1 MTKQNIMKNI
11 ITKVFVGVF
20 CASSLFTTT
29 GCIDET
35 EPTNIATE
43 EQLASSSQATE
54 ALLWAIPAYVN
65 KVFSYSENHYDF
77 GYGAIMHIRDVMTGD
92 MAVESSDY
100 DVWFNSWHTN
110 QYQGNNYA
118 YAQFIW
124 NYYWPFVQTQNN
136 LIAAIDTT
144 SATKAQLGM
153 LGAAQAY
160 RALAYLEMSQM
171 FEFLPNDKT
180 SSVNASG
187 NDVLNLTVPIVNET
201 TTEQE
206 ARNNPRVHRDSIAK
220 FILGDLEEAEKN
232 IVNLEFTSETLPHLD
247 AVYGLKARYYM
258 WLGDYANA
266 EKYARLAIDNS
277 NVTPMDSAAC
287 LDPKTGFNQINK
299 WMWGAQFV
307 KEDDAVQTGIINW
320 PSHLCSMTGNGYTTG
335 IGMNVVHKRINSTL
349 WERIPETD
357 VRKGWWVD
365 ADMFSPNLEYAY
377 GTGASAG
384 IANAAVFA
392 TYTNVKFGPQDN
404 IVFNTENSQD
414 WPLMRAEE
422 MLLIQAEAL
431 GRSAGVDA
439 GKQVLE
445 GFVKNYRDPA
455 YTCTATDLDAFVD
468 EVWFQRRVELWGEGF
483 SLFDV
488 LRLKKPIIRKGAN
501 FSGNVTFEDLPAE
514 SPIFIYSIPES
525 EREANKGIDVSLLRE
540 DPVAPKAIM

>member
-1 MTKQNIMKNI
+1 MKANKY
-11 ITKVFVGVF
+11 ITLLF
-20 CASSLFTTT
+20 ASAALFAACEEGDALQGGTVTAEQKSEVAQENPAKLSSDMNALKDNLIQFGT
-29 GCIDET
+29 IST
-35 EPTNIATE
+35 STSTNHLDFGFPA
-43 EQLASSSQATE
+43 LCLMFDQAGQDM
-54 ALLWAIPAYVN
+54 V
-65 KVFSYSENHYDF
+65 SENH
-77 GYGAIMHIRDVMTGD
+77 GYNWL
-92 MAVESSDY
+92 S
-100 DVWFNSWHTN
+100 N
-110 QYQGNNYA
+110 Q
-118 YAQFIW
+118 
-124 NYYWPFVQTQNN
+124 
-136 LIAAIDTT
+136 L
-144 SATKAQLGM
+144 M
-153 LGAAQAY
+153 LQD
-160 RALAYLEMSQM
+160 RV
-171 FEFLPNDKT
+171 KT
-180 SSVNASG
+180 SSYNNFIWKLHFQHIKSANDILKTLVSDEEPQGQIANYIGQALASRAFDYLQLVQAYQFTYLG
-187 NDVLNLTVPIVNET
+187 HEEELAVPIVTET
-201 TTEQE
+201 MSEEE
-206 ARNNPRVHRDSIAK
+206 AMNNPLATVKDVYTQIMSDLDTAIPY
-220 FILGDLEEAEKN
+220 LENNPVDGDKAQIN
-232 IVNLEFTSETLPHLD
+232 A
-247 AVYGLKARYYM
+247 AVAYGLRARANM
-258 WLGDYANA
+258 LMGEYANA
-266 EKYARLAIDNS
+266 ATDAAKALELSGATPYSIEEVSVPSFNNVANS
-277 NVTPMDSAAC
+277 W
-287 LDPKTGFNQINK
+287 I
-299 WMWGAQFV
+299 WGSIITTNNDV
-307 KEDDAVQTGIINW
+307 VQTGIINW

-335 IGMNVVHKRINSTL
+335 IGMNVVHKRINSAL

>member
-1 MTKQNIMKNI
+1 MNNPLATVKDVYTQIMSDLD
-11 ITKVFVGVF
+11 T
-20 CASSLFTTT
+20 
-29 GCIDET
+29 
-35 EPTNIATE
+35 
-43 EQLASSSQATE
+43 
-54 ALLWAIPAYVN
+54 AIPYL
-65 KVFSYSENHYDF
+65 ENNPVD
-77 GYGAIMHIRDVMTGD
+77 GD
-92 MAVESSDY
+92 
-100 DVWFNSWHTN
+100 
-110 QYQGNNYA
+110 
-118 YAQFIW
+118 
-124 NYYWPFVQTQNN
+124 
-136 LIAAIDTT
+136 
-144 SATKAQLGM
+144 KAQIN
-153 LGAAQAY
+153 AAVA
-160 RALAYLEMSQM
+160 
-171 FEFLPNDKT
+171 
-180 SSVNASG
+180 
-187 NDVLNLTVPIVNET
+187 
-201 TTEQE
+201 
-206 ARNNPRVHRDSIAK
+206 
-220 FILGDLEEAEKN
+220 
-232 IVNLEFTSETLPHLD
+232 
-247 AVYGLKARYYM
+247 YGLRARANM
-258 WLGDYANA
+258 LMGEYANA
-266 EKYARLAIDNS
+266 ATDAGKALELSGATPYSIEEVSVPSFNNVANS
-277 NVTPMDSAAC
+277 W
-287 LDPKTGFNQINK
+287 I
-299 WMWGAQFV
+299 WGSIITTNNDV
-307 KEDDAVQTGIINW
+307 VQTGIINW

-335 IGMNVVHKRINSTL
+335 IGMNVVHKRINSAL

-445 GFVKNYRDPA
+445 GFVKNYRDPS
-455 YTCTATDLDAFVD
+455 YTCAATDLDAFVD